1 MASGVALACDVAV
14 VGDVG
19 VAGDVSALSA
29 WWTQRSAL
37 NFSNIRKS

>member
-19 VAGDVSALSA
+19 VAGDVSALSS

-37 NFSNIRKS
+37 KIKVE

>member
-19 VAGDVSALSA
+19 VAGDVSALSS

-37 NFSNIRKS
+37 KILVE